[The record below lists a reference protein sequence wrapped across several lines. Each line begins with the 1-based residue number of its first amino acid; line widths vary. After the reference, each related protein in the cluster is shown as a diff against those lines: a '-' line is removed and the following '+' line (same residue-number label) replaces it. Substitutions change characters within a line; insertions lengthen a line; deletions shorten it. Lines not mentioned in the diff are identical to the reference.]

1 MTRLSK
7 EWYEVDMDGM
17 VNSDG
22 SSSQDNHDEEE
33 EKEEVN
39 AAAAAAAESTLTPCT
54 HEDRFGTSAKTV
66 PETTVGTVPAFL
78 TASFKLDDD
87 PSSSFTLPVVNS
99 SETRFDFDQ
108 LFALLE
114 ESKPQH
120 DPTHSD
126 TSTSTV
132 LAFLGL
138 SGAGKTTTLL
148 HLAGVQFEQV
158 EKHGCCWHLQPVYED
173 SSSPTTPTDLRRFVT
188 DCGVDSVTKMVQ
200 THAMI
205 VGENAEKILLLD
217 GPGLDDT
224 HSLEA
229 EIAHHVA
236 WMQAIQ
242 QCQRVRPV
250 VVLAVDAVGSRFTQ
264 LLSALEQVS
273 RLTQHAAA
281 MDDDFDSFQYVFT
294 KAEGSSSRW
303 KSRIPSMLRYLREQ
317 MGATATPEKA
327 RLAALLDDMIF
338 KTNTSSGPILVQPT
352 EGLSGD
358 ETLAAILGHDG
369 QENGKISKNESFRIV
384 DSGLFFHAALSQATV
399 NALRVELQLLIRDVE
414 ISLNSSSPESF
425 GLAIR
430 NVKILVRMQE
440 LLPDVVS
447 SYLKEVKMLVAQ
459 HASAC
464 RINVQREIERLSNLR
479 HEDPRLAQVAMR
491 NITKQLT
498 WLGQWDDL
506 LDKCQVPEPNR
517 LPFIMEMCILPFV
530 EQMKNELTESLAAMT
545 PDEIFTISAHQE
557 LLRWN
562 FTCLYGLK
570 DPLPSCYYFPGKL
583 PIDFGVSPT
592 FRELFKTL
600 EAIVELVLL
609 ALEKHIRKIAS
620 SDESTSLLSVSV
632 EIVNVLVGFLV
643 NLNRDL
649 VNFLYVD
656 QENKLSAWIS
666 RRLNKALEKVEKVM
680 DDHCTNLSETC
691 ELLSQT
697 LLDRSNWASSTVL
710 VELDGK
716 HLGCTREAIV
726 ALVKSA
732 PNVSKAMACDF
743 QNAKKMMGQVAKF
756 DGLILDYLV
765 ELGSFCQVRLEFP
778 TSSTLQNPQTIVSE
792 SLALNAGIKDAIE
805 LCSLMES
812 WTDFDTAVMGE
823 LKDLMKKTLLRR
835 RVTQAAVSMVAAA
848 VVLLPIPK

>member
-1 MTRLSK
+1 MTHLSK

-17 VNSDG
+17 VNSED
-22 SSSQDNHDEEE
+22 SSSPDNHEKEE
-33 EKEEVN
+33 EKEEAE
-39 AAAAAAAESTLTPCT
+39 AAATVTPCT
-54 HEDRFGTSAKTV
+54 EQDRFGTFAKTV
-66 PETTVGTVPAFL
+66 PETTAGTVPTFL
-78 TASFKLDDD
+78 TTSFKLDDD
-87 PSSSFTLPVVNS
+87 PSSSFTPPVVNS
-99 SETRFDFDQ
+99 SEARFDFDQ

-114 ESKPQH
+114 ESKQQH
-120 DPTHSD
+120 DLTDSD
-126 TSTSTV
+126 ASTSTV

-148 HLAGVQFEQV
+148 HLAGIQFEQV
-158 EKHGCCWHLQPVYED
+158 EKYGCCWHLQPMYED
-173 SSSPTTPTDLRRFVT
+173 SSSRRTPSDLRRFVT

-200 THAMI
+200 THAI
-205 VGENAEKILLLD
+205 TYGDNAEKILLLD

-224 HSLEA
+224 HGLEA

-273 RLTQHAAA
+273 RLTQHATAI
-281 MDDDFDSFQYVFT
+281 DDDFDSFQYVFT

-317 MGATATPEKA
+317 MGAMITPEKA

-352 EGLSGD
+352 EGPSGE
-358 ETLAAILGHDG
+358 ETLAAILGHDSLR
-369 QENGKISKNESFRIV
+369 NGRTNKNESFRIV
-384 DSGLFFHAALSQATV
+384 DSGLFFHAALSQATT
-399 NALRVELQLLIRDVE
+399 NALRVELQLLIKAVE
-414 ISLNSSSPESF
+414 ISLISSSPESF
-425 GLAIR
+425 DLVLR
-430 NVKILVRMQE
+430 NIQILFRMQE
-440 LLPDVVS
+440 FLPDIVS

-464 RINVQREIERLSNLR
+464 RTNVQQEIERLSTLR
-479 HEDPRLAQVAMR
+479 RKDPRLAQVPLR

-498 WLGQWDDL
+498 WLDHWDHL
-506 LDKCQVPEPNR
+506 LDKCQVPEPDR
-517 LPFIMEMCILPFV
+517 LPFITDVWILPFV
-530 EQMKNELTESLAAMT
+530 DQMTNELTESLAATT
-545 PDEIFTISAHQE
+545 PEEMFTISAHQE

-570 DPLPSCYYFPGKL
+570 DTLPSCCSFSDNL
-583 PIDFGVSPT
+583 PIDFDLDRT
-592 FRELFKTL
+592 YRELFKTL
-600 EAIVELVLL
+600 EAIVELILL
-609 ALEKHIRKIAS
+609 AMEKHVRKMATS
-620 SDESTSLLSVSV
+620 NESTSLLSVSV
-632 EIVNVLVGFLV
+632 EILNVLVGFLV

-649 VNFLYVD
+649 GDCLYVD
-656 QENKLSAWIS
+656 QENELSAWIS
-666 RRLNKALEKVEKVM
+666 QRLNKALKKVEKVI
-680 DDHCTNLSETC
+680 DDHCTSLSETC

-710 VELDGK
+710 VELDGN
-716 HLGCTREAIV
+716 HLGCAREALV
-726 ALVKSA
+726 ALAKSA
-732 PNVSKAMACDF
+732 PNVSEVMMRDF
-743 QNAKKMMGQVAKF
+743 QNAKKMMEQVAKF

-765 ELGSFCQVRLEFP
+765 ELGSFCQVQLKFP
-778 TSSTLQNPQTIVSE
+778 TSSTLENPRAFVSE
-792 SLALNAGIKDAIE
+792 SFALNAGIKDAIE

-823 LKDLMKKTLLRR
+823 LKNLMKKTLLRR
-835 RVTQAAVSMVAAA
+835 RVTQAAVGMVAAA